1 MRVQFLTLFLG
12 IFIRREKLKIRNGF
26 VSNSS
31 SSSFVLQLEKP
42 IEEYTY
48 EELAAYIYAE
58 HCDPIRQ
65 IYNALKNCN
74 FVNNNQY
81 EIELGSDC
89 LSSEAEYLLGDE
101 GVIPCR
107 DGIVIDTESF
117 H

>member
-1 MRVQFLTLFLG
+1 MKARL
-12 IFIRREKLKIRNGF
+12 GF

-31 SSSFVLQLEKP
+31 SSSFVIQLEKP

-48 EELAAYIYAE
+48 EELAAYIYGE
-58 HCDPIRQ
+58 QCDPIRQ
-65 IYNALKNCN
+65 IYNALKNCD

-89 LSSEAEYLLGDE
+89 LSSEAEYLLEAE
-101 GVIPCR
+101 GIISCR
-107 DGIVIDTESF
+107 DGIVIDMESF

>member
-1 MRVQFLTLFLG
+1 MKTRL
-12 IFIRREKLKIRNGF
+12 GF

-31 SSSFVLQLEKP
+31 SSSFVIQLEKP

-65 IYNALKNCN
+65 IYNALKNCD

-89 LSSEAEYLLGDE
+89 LSAEAEYLLGDE

>member
-1 MRVQFLTLFLG
+1 MKARL
-12 IFIRREKLKIRNGF
+12 GF

-31 SSSFVLQLEKP
+31 SSSFVIQLEKP

-48 EELAAYIYAE
+48 EELAAYIYEE

-65 IYNALKNCN
+65 IFNALKSCD
-74 FVNNNQY
+74 FVNDNQY

-89 LSSEAEYLLGDE
+89 LSSEAEYLLEAE
-101 GVIPCR
+101 GAISCR
-107 DGIVIDTESF
+107 DGIVIATESF

>member
-1 MRVQFLTLFLG
+1 MKTRL
-12 IFIRREKLKIRNGF
+12 GF

-31 SSSFVLQLEKP
+31 SSSFVIQLEKP

-48 EELAAYIYAE
+48 EELAAYIYEE
-58 HCDPIRQ
+58 HGDPIIQ

-74 FVNNNQY
+74 FVDDNNQY

-89 LSSEAEYLLGDE
+89 LSSEAEYLLEAE
-101 GVIPCR
+101 GAISCR
-107 DGIVIDTESF
+107 DGIVIATESF